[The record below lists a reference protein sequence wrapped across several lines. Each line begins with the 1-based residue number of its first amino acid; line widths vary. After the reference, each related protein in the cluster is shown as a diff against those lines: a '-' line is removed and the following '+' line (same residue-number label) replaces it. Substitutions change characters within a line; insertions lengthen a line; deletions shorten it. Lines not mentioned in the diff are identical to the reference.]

1 MAKKKYKSE
10 EDIIAK
16 DEKSIRMEGVQNLYN
31 FLFEACNILRGP
43 VSQDNFKDYITPIL
57 YLNAFQMFMMRKY
70 RRHLTKAEETKS
82 MHHYRNNIDL

>member
-43 VSQDNFKDYITPIL
+43 VSQ
-57 YLNAFQMFMMRKY
+57 RK
-70 RRHLTKAEETKS
+70 RRRRLTKAEETKN
-82 MHHYRNNIDL
+82 MHHCRNNIDL

>member
-31 FLFEACNILRGP
+31 FLFEACNILRG
-43 VSQDNFKDYITPIL
+43 
-57 YLNAFQMFMMRKY
+57 
-70 RRHLTKAEETKS
+70 KS
-82 MHHYRNNIDL
+82 EAKRS